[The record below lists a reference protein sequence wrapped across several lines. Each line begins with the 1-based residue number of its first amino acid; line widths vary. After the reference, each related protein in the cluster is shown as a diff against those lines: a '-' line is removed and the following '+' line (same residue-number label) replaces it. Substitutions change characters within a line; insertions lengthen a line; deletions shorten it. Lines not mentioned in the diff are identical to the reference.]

1 MTWNYLRNNCKI
13 TIQLVVNSDR
23 ISALLKRKIILSEP
37 VLPQSKK
44 QPNPLYGLKLEQIL
58 TEISEHYGWPC
69 LSEVLNIERLQFHT
83 GLKSTMKFLRNHE
96 WAKEKVEN
104 FYLYCYKNYRWPD
117 DKQLSIPPRDRSAL
131 GEPEGVLPTLVTEET
146 NRLIEHASDMR
157 NAKINNQRNNKT
169 NEQQDYEPAYDP
181 TNPWNK

>member
-1 MTWNYLRNNCKI
+1 MT
-13 TIQLVVNSDR
+13 
-23 ISALLKRKIILSEP
+23 EP
-37 VLPQSKK
+37 ASPQAKK
-44 QPNPLYGLKLEQIL
+44 QPNPLYGLKLDQLL

-69 LSEVLNIERLQFHT
+69 LSEALNIERLQFHT

-104 FYLYCYKNYRWPD
+104 FYLYSYKNFPWPD
-117 DKQLSIPPRDRSAL
+117 DKQLSIPPRDRSSL
-131 GEPEGVLPTLVTEET
+131 GEPEGVLPELVTDET

-157 NAKINNQRNNKT
+157 NVKKNDQRKANVK
-169 NEQQDYEPAYDP
+169 EEPAYDP